1 MIWELT
7 MLAKLLQQF
16 QPIGAAPKEAVA
28 NTKNS
33 HDERINRSLY
43 LGRLSCAYRIS
54 TMQNYPY

>member
-1 MIWELT
+1 
-7 MLAKLLQQF
+7 MLAKLRQEF

-28 NTKNS
+28 NTKHS